1 MKKVLLNIILAV
13 ILTASMLTLV
23 GCHGMGET
31 AKERSD
37 DHARQIRLNGS
48 MLVDDIDTIFGLDRQ
63 SRLSE
68 YTSR

>member
-1 MKKVLLNIILAV
+1 MKKVLLNVMLAV
-13 ILTASMLTLV
+13 ILTASMLALV

-31 AKERSD
+31 VAEKSD
-37 DHARQIRLNGS
+37 DNARTTRLNGS
-48 MLVDDIDTIFGLDRQ
+48 MLVDDIDAIFGLDRQ